1 MIKKCSLAVIGKVS
15 APASRIQDKFISN
28 GSAIRQTTYRN
39 SSNVWKNDLVRA
51 AYFITCLHTGINSS
65 PLLGLKISDINEE
78 PFQNSSRGTYILKTT
93 KGRQSGKTNEIETAF
108 TKKGKIFFDRWL
120 NISKKLNSN
129 TDGYIFPNLS
139 KNEPSKMSST
149 NASSLNKYI
158 NDFGIPSFRSQRFRK
173 TKASLIMRVTD
184 SIFMVAQGLN
194 NSVVTASK
202 HYADGDPVTTEF
214 SLASAL
220 YIREQTALGT
230 SLDKAIKDSAFIFKD
245 PIKEI
250 SANTKYKKLSNG
262 LRCGGAFKEKSINI
276 KNALIKEGIAKESEI
291 VACHKFLE
299 CFGCMHH
306 AVVAEVEDVWL
317 LLSFSDIILESLTTP
332 SINSKPTSL
341 LQKVN
346 STIQVIIDRMRHEHK
361 AVYSEAYQKYLD
373 APHPLWQ
380 DTNDIELML
389 DVY

>member
-1 MIKKCSLAVIGKVS
+1 
-15 APASRIQDKFISN
+15 
-28 GSAIRQTTYRN
+28 
-39 SSNVWKNDLVRA
+39 
-51 AYFITCLHTGINSS
+51 
-65 PLLGLKISDINEE
+65 
-78 PFQNSSRGTYILKTT
+78 
-93 KGRQSGKTNEIETAF
+93 
-108 TKKGKIFFDRWL
+108 
-120 NISKKLNSN
+120 
-129 TDGYIFPNLS
+129 
-139 KNEPSKMSST
+139 
-149 NASSLNKYI
+149 
-158 NDFGIPSFRSQRFRK
+158 
-173 TKASLIMRVTD
+173 MRVTD